1 MNIPL
6 DMFFNS
12 FIAGL
17 SSMIGTRGIIFLAV
31 VLGLCFIG
39 VLIRLRF
46 FPYLALLL
54 ILLVFILNLH
64 ILMVFPPGQGAA
76 ALWTWMQYS
85 GGDSLRALY
94 AFIGKIFFNLG
105 VVIVPFFIFL
115 LSSQFSTR
123 PKSPNSEW

>member
-1 MNIPL
+1 MNVPL
-6 DMFFNS
+6 DLFFDS

-17 SSMIGTRGIIFLAV
+17 SSMIGTRGVIFLGV
-31 VLGLCFIG
+31 VIGLCFLG

-54 ILLVFILNLH
+54 ILLVFVLNLNVLT
-64 ILMVFPPGQGAA
+64 IFPPGSSGT
-76 ALWTWMQYS
+76 ALWTFTPYS
-85 GGDSLRALY
+85 GGSSLQTLY
-94 AFIGKIFFNLG
+94 AFIGKSFFNLG

-123 PKSPNSEW
+123 PRTPDSEW